1 MHENGA
7 PTYGQLRAA
16 CDDLQK
22 QIALSLSVK
31 QDLIDARNDLDRD
44 LARFKAIES
53 YSRAALRAKSIDE
66 FLRTTAEHVVEAF
79 ELECSALFLYDAEA
93 KSLELVE
100 SFGFESTVDGWLLES
115 GWIEKRGLGRA
126 GNALVGDSVP
136 PPGTGTERPSQ
147 AIVCS
152 FHASD
157 GRLEGLVLGGISSAK
172 KAYYETIGEK
182 LVPSF
187 TVFTRQVASLYHNL
201 ESQELIRKN
210 VEALRTA
217 HDELELRVKERTA
230 ELSAA
235 NALLQQ
241 EVEERRRMEQELQEA
256 TRVAEEASRAKSE
269 FLANMSHELRTPMNA
284 VLGFS
289 EMILDGIYGETSP
302 EIRDVV
308 AEIQK
313 SGEHLLA
320 LINDVLDISK
330 IEAGRMELRLADS
343 PVEECVETVTARL
356 APLAREKGLELV
368 TEIREELP
376 SCAFDRKRI
385 TQVLLNLVGNAI
397 KFTREGRVSV
407 GAAVRDGNILFAVS
421 DTGIGIPPGE
431 LERIFVEFHQADSS
445 ISREAQGSGLGLAIA
460 KRFVEMHGGRI
471 WAESCV
477 GSGSTFR
484 FTLPL
489 GRTR

>member
-1 MHENGA
+1 
-7 PTYGQLRAA
+7 
-16 CDDLQK
+16 
-22 QIALSLSVK
+22 
-31 QDLIDARNDLDRD
+31 
-44 LARFKAIES
+44 
-53 YSRAALRAKSIDE
+53 
-66 FLRTTAEHVVEAF
+66 
-79 ELECSALFLYDAEA
+79 
-93 KSLELVE
+93 
-100 SFGFESTVDGWLLES
+100 
-115 GWIEKRGLGRA
+115 
-126 GNALVGDSVP
+126 
-136 PPGTGTERPSQ
+136 
-147 AIVCS
+147 
-152 FHASD
+152 
-157 GRLEGLVLGGISSAK
+157 
-172 KAYYETIGEK
+172 
-182 LVPSF
+182 
-187 TVFTRQVASLYHNL
+187 VFTRQVASLYHNL

-241 EVEERRRMEQELQEA
+241 EVEERRRMELELQEA
-256 TRVAEEASRAKSE
+256 TRVAEEASRAKSD

-289 EMILDGIYGETSP
+289 EMILDGIYGEASP

-368 TEIREELP
+368 TEIHEELP

-407 GAAVRDGNILFAVS
+407 GAAVRDGTILFTVS